1 LYGTLRAAL
10 QFYTKLVSVLKRW
23 GFELNQYDRNVANK
37 QINGEQCTI
46 VWHVDDLKISH
57 RDKAVV
63 EDVINDLNGEFGK
76 HKPMAAQFGPV
87 VEYLGMTLDFSCPLK
102 VKIRMEE
109 YIEKMLKEDVPEFYD
124 GQAATPAAN
133 NLFIVRPEDTRLDKE
148 TADEFHTLTAKL
160 LFLSMRARPDILTA
174 VSFLCTRVS
183 CPTVDDRCK
192 LRRVIRYLRST
203 KELHLT
209 LEGDNVA
216 SLHWFIDAS
225 YAVHPDMK
233 SHTGGVMI
241 MGKGA
246 IVSGSNKQKLNT
258 KSSTEAELVG
268 VDDFMSRILSV
279 RYFVE
284 AQGYPLGPTT
294 VYQDNKSSILLEKHG
309 QASSSKRTRHI
320 NVRYFFVTDRVHNKE
335 INIEYCPT
343 KEMVA
348 DFFTK
353 PLQGQLFYKLRAA
366 VLNME
371 Q

>member
-1 LYGTLRAAL
+1 
-10 QFYTKLVSVLKRW
+10 
-23 GFELNQYDRNVANK
+23 
-37 QINGEQCTI
+37 
-46 VWHVDDLKISH
+46 
-57 RDKAVV
+57 
-63 EDVINDLNGEFGK
+63 
-76 HKPMAAQFGPV
+76 MAAQFGPV

-183 CPTVDDRCK
+183 CPTVDDRYK

-209 LEGDNVA
+209 LEADSVA

-258 KSSTEAELVG
+258 KSSTMVN
-268 VDDFMSRILSV
+268 V
-279 RYFVE
+279 
-284 AQGYPLGPTT
+284 PLPT
-294 VYQDNKSSILLEKHG
+294 
-309 QASSSKRTRHI
+309 R
-320 NVRYFFVTDRVHNKE
+320 
-335 INIEYCPT
+335 
-343 KEMVA
+343 
-348 DFFTK
+348 
-353 PLQGQLFYKLRAA
+353 
-366 VLNME
+366 
-371 Q
+371 